1 MGFLKTFLIPLFLL
15 AWAGTAMSADV
26 MAILSVKVKPYGE
39 ALEGFKSACGCSIV
53 EIDISNSNL
62 QDLKKNIRD
71 KRPPLLFAVGLEAL
85 DLLESFNDIP
95 IVYSMALNS
104 QALSKGKKNITG
116 VGWEIHPDK
125 LFETLRHISPDINRI
140 GIAFDPRNTSQLLE
154 MTWLS
159 AKPLGLKLI
168 ARRVYESKGV
178 PDLIKGMLG
187 LIDSYWMI
195 PDLAV
200 NSPENV
206 RFLMDFSIA
215 NNIPVFTFSEKFV
228 EMGALMALKPEIIDM
243 GRQAGEMASRILAG
257 AKPEA
262 MAPANPRKIDLIVN
276 LETARKM
283 GITFNSNILQQARVM
298 K

>member
-1 MGFLKTFLIPLFLL
+1 MTFLIPLFLL
-15 AWAGTAMSADV
+15 AWAGTALSADV

-53 EIDISNSNL
+53 EVDISSSNL

-85 DLLESFNDIP
+85 ELLESFNDIP

-104 QALSKGKKNITG
+104 QALAKGRKNITG
-116 VGWEIHPDK
+116 VGWEVHPDK
-125 LFETLRHISPDINRI
+125 LFETLQHISPEINRI
-140 GIAFDPRNTSQLLE
+140 GMAFDPRNTAQFLE
-154 MTWLS
+154 ALWTS
-159 AKPLGLKLI
+159 AKPLGVRLV
-168 ARRVYESKGV
+168 ARKVYEPRNA

-187 LIDSYWMI
+187 TIDSYLMI

-243 GRQAGEMASRILAG
+243 GRQAGEMASQILSG
-257 AKPEA
+257 TKPDTIT
-262 MAPANPRKIDLIVN
+262 PANPRKIELIVN
-276 LETARKM
+276 LETARKI